1 MAMSHYPRHKQRFQL
16 TERGIESMYPRKSI
30 VGRAMIVG
38 AGGGAGYDE
47 LAEFASGA
55 VAPLPPGAMGHPAA
69 PPPPGMRGI
78 HPSHP
83 AHPGH
88 PHHHAYHAWYHGQA
102 EYEPRHMRGVP
113 VAYSRNPLGPMVR
126 EEHPTHTR
134 AFPIGFA
141 AVGAFAVGAGLQ
153 AEIDQKPQVL
163 YRGERLAVPASL
175 VGNFDFNDLKV
186 GKDSQLAAA
195 GIMPTECFSN
205 LSVGVR
211 MELDTAEP
219 GILISLFVTNNAATP
234 QNFQAVLYG
243 TVIE

>member
-1 MAMSHYPRHKQRFQL
+1 
-16 TERGIESMYPRKSI
+16 MYPRKSI

-38 AGGGAGYDE
+38 AAGSGGAGYDE
-47 LAEFASGA
+47 LEAYAAGA
-55 VAPLPPGAMGHPAA
+55 APGMMTPGAP

-83 AHPGH
+83 AHPHH
-88 PHHHAYHAWYHGQA
+88 PHHHHYHAWYYGRGGGQPGGDIA
-102 EYEPRHMRGVP
+102 YVRGVP
-113 VAYSRNPLGPMVR
+113 AAYERHAMGPIVR

-219 GILISLFVTNNAATP
+219 GILISLFVTNNAKTA
-234 QNFQAVLYG
+234 QDFQAVLYG

>member
-1 MAMSHYPRHKQRFQL
+1 
-16 TERGIESMYPRKSI
+16 MYPRKSI

-47 LAEFASGA
+47 LEAYAAG
-55 VAPLPPGAMGHPAA
+55 AA
-69 PPPPGMRGI
+69 PPPPGLMSHGAPPPPPGARGV

-83 AHPGH
+83 AHPRH
-88 PHHHAYHAWYHGQA
+88 PHHHHYHAWYYGRGGGA
-102 EYEPRHMRGVP
+102 GGYDDIAYVRGVP
-113 VAYSRNPLGPMVR
+113 SAYERSPMGPIVR

-141 AVGAFAVGAGLQ
+141 AVGAFGVGAGLQ

-219 GILISLFVTNNAATP
+219 GILISLFVTNNAKTT
-234 QNFQAVLYG
+234 QDFQAVLYG